1 MPVVLPAL
9 AGLLELLALI
19 VALAVCVLVVY
30 FAKAFLG
37 TASGLLGKLPI
48 VGGWI
53 DSGISAVEHRI
64 VSVFSE
70 AIAEIQSAI
79 GWSWHLMARIVDA
92 IGREIGAHMGLISYI
107 AQLMPGLGQLAQLER
122 LIQSLFHRTKG
133 TEQALRGIGEDV
145 VPRVKQIE
153 RGIGNDVLPRIQ
165 SLEHEWGRVIT
176 RDIPAIRAGERT
188 AQREITNLWKWTRR
202 HTLEAGSLAFAGAVA
217 WALTRIGGNWIRCS
231 NWNRIGRSVCRLPG
245 NLIEELFAGAITAF
259 AVGDLCLFAEG
270 VEAAAEEFA
279 PALYALV
286 DVENALI
293 GCHGATAA
301 PDLPIPTND
310 FPAPV
315 QPLALAA

>member
-1 MPVVLPAL
+1 MPVVLPAV
-9 AGLLELLALI
+9 AGLLELLALL

-70 AIAEIQSAI
+70 AIAGIQSAI
-79 GWSWHLMARIVDA
+79 GWSWHYMARLADA
-92 IGREIGAHMGLISYI
+92 LGREISAHIGLISYI

-153 RGIGNDVLPRIQ
+153 RGIGNDVLPQIS
-165 SLEHEWGRVIT
+165 SLEHEIGGVIAH
-176 RDIPAIRAGERT
+176 DLPAIRAGERA
-188 AQREITNLWKWTRR
+188 AQREIGSLWKWTRR

-217 WALTRIGGNWIRCS
+217 WALSRVGAGWVRCS
-231 NWNRIGRSVCRLPG
+231 NWNRIGRQVCGMDSQLLEGLLAGVVVVASPISVVDLTKAAQAFTAEAEAGLRWFVR
-245 NLIEELFAGAITAF
+245 EL
-259 AVGDLCLFAEG
+259 E
-270 VEAAAEEFA
+270 
-279 PALYALV
+279 
-286 DVENALI
+286 
-293 GCHGATAA
+293 
-301 PDLPIPTND
+301 
-310 FPAPV
+310 
-315 QPLALAA
+315 